1 MCRIAALMVEIR
13 CRISLVS
20 HHCEANPACL
30 NGNRDFWVMSKH
42 RVPVLL
48 LSIVALVEVHWAQ
61 GVDNVCPQG
70 WEEKARAFSE
80 AKLNGD
86 VNGAAE
92 YLRPDKREM
101 WAEWT
106 AWDLDRSRQRILGF
120 SEEVQ
125 ERVSKEKDIAKQRL
139 AVSVYSC
146 MSVAPPKGRFRI
158 QMDPDGR
165 SYSFLTMAYEDEE
178 WWVEDNLYNLAPEQK
193 RVFTAYTQA
202 LDAGSWE
209 EAEAWVARAVLPRFA
224 SYRAEVSSFLSGG
237 GAIAEAYERRAA
249 ARAAEWDDMFIR
261 AEMESED
268 IIVVHAEF
276 PTAESVS
283 SEMVKVDGTWRIL
296 FR

>member
-92 YLRPDKREM
+92 GAVEGWSRLICAVPDATTVGDQEKR
-101 WAEWT
+101 
-106 AWDLDRSRQRILGF
+106 
-120 SEEVQ
+120 
-125 ERVSKEKDIAKQRL
+125 
-139 AVSVYSC
+139 
-146 MSVAPPKGRFRI
+146 
-158 QMDPDGR
+158 
-165 SYSFLTMAYEDEE
+165 
-178 WWVEDNLYNLAPEQK
+178 
-193 RVFTAYTQA
+193 
-202 LDAGSWE
+202 
-209 EAEAWVARAVLPRFA
+209 
-224 SYRAEVSSFLSGG
+224 
-237 GAIAEAYERRAA
+237 
-249 ARAAEWDDMFIR
+249 
-261 AEMESED
+261 
-268 IIVVHAEF
+268 
-276 PTAESVS
+276 
-283 SEMVKVDGTWRIL
+283 
-296 FR
+296 